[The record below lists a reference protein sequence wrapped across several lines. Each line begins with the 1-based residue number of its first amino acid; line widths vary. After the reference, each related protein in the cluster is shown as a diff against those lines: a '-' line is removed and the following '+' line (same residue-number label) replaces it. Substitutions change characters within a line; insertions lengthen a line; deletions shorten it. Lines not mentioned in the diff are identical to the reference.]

1 MEEQKKTPEGE
12 ESSVG
17 ESNEARRIR
26 LSGESIGEDIK
37 TDDIKVNKVENF
49 FYHNKIA
56 IILTVFFVTV
66 FAILIVQMVRHSNPD
81 VSIIYGGPEYISAR
95 QAQDFRSVMESLGDD
110 YNNDGKT
117 IIQLYDFVFMTKDQI
132 EKVTS
137 EPDENGNKVVVD
149 MNVNKSNSDRFSSEI
164 FGVDA
169 SLCILSKSQYDMV
182 KENGGFVQ
190 LSDIFDEIPEGAV
203 DEFGILFYSTKLC
216 RFYNAVRIFPEDS
229 VIALRKISTAGA
241 VMGMSEQAKK
251 NHEYGEKLFKKI
263 MAFEYPEGYEPE

>member
-12 ESSVG
+12 DPSVN

-117 IIQLYDFVFMTKDQI
+117 IIQLYDFV
-132 EKVTS
+132 
-137 EPDENGNKVVVD
+137 
-149 MNVNKSNSDRFSSEI
+149 
-164 FGVDA
+164 
-169 SLCILSKSQYDMV
+169 Y
-182 KENGGFVQ
+182 
-190 LSDIFDEIPEGAV
+190 
-203 DEFGILFYSTKLC
+203 
-216 RFYNAVRIFPEDS
+216 
-229 VIALRKISTAGA
+229 
-241 VMGMSEQAKK
+241 
-251 NHEYGEKLFKKI
+251 
-263 MAFEYPEGYEPE
+263 